1 MKMMKRPASLLL
13 LLCCTLLA
21 FGYTTNGD
29 GISKIYLDGDLLV
42 RTSPGVDIRFYD
54 VSNPGSVR
62 QTGRLAIEGNSD
74 VAISGDYLYA
84 DRDRDLVVYDI
95 SDPAAPREV
104 SNLPRAF
111 RTSGSELIRLSGNSA
126 TGNTFG
132 GADGCGEGCATSTS
146 NDDDALDFD
155 NRPLGTTPPINYNS
169 ASGGSSSGGTGSG
182 SNASSGGSNSSA
194 GDVPRE
200 GTGGSLARFL
210 VVAGRLYTIDDKS
223 LTVYDISDPSTPK
236 KIRTTEVTEGIQT
249 IFYAKYH
256 LFIGG
261 ERGVYIYN
269 VEDNRTPEF
278 RGEFEHAERC
288 DPVYV
293 DGDYAYV
300 TLRGGSACGGWSNQ
314 LDILD
319 VSNVEQPRLIS
330 SYTKLDSPY
339 GLAVRNG
346 KAIVCDGA
354 SGLRI
359 LDVSNPDRI
368 TECKRYR
375 DLPAIDVI
383 WQGNLL
389 IVNTGED
396 GFYMYDAS
404 DPCNL
409 KEYGLLF

>member
-1 MKMMKRPASLLL
+1 MKMMKRPTTLLL
-13 LLCCTLLA
+13 LLCCTFLA
-21 FGYTTNGD
+21 FGYTTNHGD
-29 GISKIYLDGDLLV
+29 GISKIYLNGNLLV

-54 VSNPGSVR
+54 VANPGSVR

-74 VAISGDYLYA
+74 VAISGNYLYA
-84 DRDRDLVVYDI
+84 DRERDLVVYDI

-104 SNLPRAF
+104 TSVREAF
-111 RTSGSELIRLSGNSA
+111 RISGSDMVRMAGIGGSNA
-126 TGNTFG
+126 NTFG
-132 GADGCGEGCATSTS
+132 GADGCGEGCAASTSS
-146 NDDDALDFD
+146 NDDPLDFD

-169 ASGGSSSGGTGSG
+169 ATGSSSSGSGG
-182 SNASSGGSNSSA
+182 SNASSGNSSSA

-223 LTVYDISDPSTPK
+223 LTVYDISNPAEPK
-236 KIRTTEVTEGIQT
+236 KVRTTVVTEGIQT

-269 VEDNRTPEF
+269 VEDNRAPEL

-319 VSNVEQPRLIS
+319 VSNVERPRLIS
-330 SYTKLDSPY
+330 SYSKLDSPY

-346 KAIVCDGA
+346 TAIVCDGT

-359 LDVSNPDRI
+359 LDVSNPNRV
-368 TECKRYR
+368 TECARYR
-375 DLPAIDVI
+375 DLPALDVI

-389 IVNTGED
+389 VVNTGK

-404 DPCNL
+404 DPCDL

>member
-1 MKMMKRPASLLL
+1 MKMMQRPTTLLL
-13 LLCCTLLA
+13 LLCCTFLA
-21 FGYTTNGD
+21 FGYTTDNGD
-29 GISKIYLDGDLLV
+29 GISKIYLDGNLLV

-54 VSNPGSVR
+54 VANPGAVR
-62 QTGRLAIEGNSD
+62 QLGRLAIEGNSD

-84 DRDRDLVVYDI
+84 DRERDLVVYDI

-104 SNLPRAF
+104 TELREAF
-111 RTSGSELIRLSGNSA
+111 RIPGSELVRMAG
-126 TGNTFG
+126 TGSNANTLG
-132 GADGCGEGCATSTS
+132 GADGCGQGCATATS
-146 NDDDALDFD
+146 NNDDPLDLD
-155 NRPLGTTPPINYNS
+155 KGPLGTTPPINYNN
-169 ASGGSSSGGTGSG
+169 ATGSG
-182 SNASSGGSNSSA
+182 SSGGSNGSSGSGSSNA
-194 GDVPRE
+194 NDIPRE

-223 LTVYDISDPSTPK
+223 LTVYDISNPAAPK
-236 KIRTTEVTEGIQT
+236 KVRTTEVTEGIQT

-278 RGEFEHAERC
+278 RGEFEHVERC

-319 VSNVEQPRLIS
+319 VSDVERPRLIS

-346 KAIVCDGA
+346 KAIICDGT
-354 SGLRI
+354 SGLRV
-359 LDVSNPDRI
+359 LDVSNPNRV
-368 TECKRYR
+368 TECARYR

-389 IVNTGED
+389 VVNTGN

-404 DPCNL
+404 DPCDL